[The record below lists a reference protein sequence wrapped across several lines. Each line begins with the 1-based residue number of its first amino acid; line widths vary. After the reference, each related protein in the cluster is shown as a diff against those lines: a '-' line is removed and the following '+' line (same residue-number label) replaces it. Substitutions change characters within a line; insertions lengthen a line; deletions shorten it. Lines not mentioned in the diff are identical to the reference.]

1 MRHGR
6 QSAVCRWPMV
16 SVKNASAPLPLTLAT
31 RSACPARACRVPAC
45 GCARA
50 HDRRSRA
57 RKVRKS
63 GAVPRRD
70 S

>member
-31 RSACPARACRVPAC
+31 RSACPARACACRPA
-45 GCARA
+45 AA
-50 HDRRSRA
+50 HVRTIVA
-57 RKVRKS
+57 AVRKVRKS